1 MQEELT
7 EEQIL
12 TMKQKLSELESQLRA
27 ILEQTENQG
36 KPVDLDEPIGRLSR
50 MDAIQQQKMQSAG
63 REAQKIQLAQVRR
76 ALSSIED
83 DEYGFCRRCEEPVGF
98 RRLCIQPEAPFCVRC
113 QGAREKNL

>member
-12 TMKQKLSELESQLRA
+12 TLKQKLIELESQLRA

-50 MDAIQQQKMQSAG
+50 MDAIQQQKCKALV
-63 REAQKIQLAQVRR
+63 ERR
-76 ALSSIED
+76 KNSIGSS
-83 DEYGFCRRCEEPVGF
+83 
-98 RRLCIQPEAPFCVRC
+98 
-113 QGAREKNL
+113 